1 MNIQTQITHRIE
13 QAVAITLARYHR
25 DLKASTSGRC
35 PTCSGTG
42 LASRFKPYDECPTC
56 GGDGRK
62 S

>member
-1 MNIQTQITHRIE
+1 MNTQRIDD
-13 QAVAITLARYHR
+13 AVAITLARYHR
-25 DLKASTSGRC
+25 DLKASTS
-35 PTCSGTG
+35 CSGTG